1 MVRTYKGETERNIRE
16 EILLSDQIEIAVG
29 NVFRK
34 DRQIID
40 KLVLIVRT
48 FFLLR
53 NVQKTKVRQG
63 EKTLQTEMNL
73 TGTVNVKVLKVTD
86 TVRDLGRQQKKT
98 PVEVLVS
105 RVRHKVKEERQTL
118 RDSHIRDENRITE
131 I

>member
-1 MVRTYKGETERNIRE
+1 MRTYKGETERNIRE